1 MKEKFV
7 QLVSKTQM
15 NSESLK
21 INNSDETNDDKFN
34 LLSEEINQMKALI
47 RNAFNR
53 R

>member
-7 QLVSKTQM
+7 QLISKSQM

-21 INNSDETNDDKFN
+21 IDNSDETNDEKFT
-34 LLSEEINQMKALI
+34 LLSEEINKMKTLI